1 MGNGNVTRG
10 LRVRNNATKCHMGQ
24 GEDLK
29 SVSRIYAEVVT
40 FEAV

>member
-1 MGNGNVTRG
+1 MGTLHGG
-10 LRVRNNATKCHMGQ
+10 LRVRKNATKCHMGQ